1 MTASLALALRR
12 TACLVVLLL
21 VSVSVAGPRG
31 QSSTPAAAFSDVE
44 HTHDWAKAGVMF
56 RETLAPNAKHIM
68 AIVSP
73 GKGVAVQ
80 YRGAPGGTTA
90 NAALTAGTAPEW
102 LRLTRTGSTFTAQ
115 VSEQGTTWR
124 TLGSWLLPMTSSVY
138 VGLPVTSHDNATLAT
153 AAFDSLDVAP

>member
-1 MTASLALALRR
+1 MRGSGADIWGTADAFRFFYRPWSGDGTITVR
-12 TACLVVLLL
+12 
-21 VSVSVAGPRG
+21 VS
-31 QSSTPAAAFSDVE
+31 DIE

-56 RETLAPNAKHIM
+56 RETLAPNARHIM

-80 YRGAPGGTTA
+80 YRGAPGATSA
-90 NAALTAGTAPEW
+90 NAALAAGAAPEW
-102 LRLTRTGSTFTAQ
+102 LRLTRTGSTFTALI
-115 VSEQGTTWR
+115 SEQGTTWR

-153 AAFDSLDVAP
+153 ATFDNLDVTP